1 MSGIKSSAKR
11 IKTIHLDFEDRM
23 HVTVTNLFPDVVI
36 RSCRFH
42 LGQAWWR
49 TIQALGL
56 AKEYKKNV
64 TDISKWLRHFFG
76 LAFLNPED
84 VGDSFAEDLI
94 PDMPSDFSDYVVS
107 TYVDDNAMFPPSV
120 WAEIPSKSRRTN
132 NGPEAFHS
140 HYNG

>member
-1 MSGIKSSAKR
+1 MTILKADLC

-64 TDISKWLRHFFG
+64 TDISKWLSHFFG
-76 LAFLNPED
+76 LALQTED
-84 VGDSFAEDLI
+84 QWNVMTILK
-94 PDMPSDFSDYVVS
+94 
-107 TYVDDNAMFPPSV
+107 AMYR
-120 WAEIPSKSRRTN
+120 I
-132 NGPEAFHS
+132 
-140 HYNG
+140 